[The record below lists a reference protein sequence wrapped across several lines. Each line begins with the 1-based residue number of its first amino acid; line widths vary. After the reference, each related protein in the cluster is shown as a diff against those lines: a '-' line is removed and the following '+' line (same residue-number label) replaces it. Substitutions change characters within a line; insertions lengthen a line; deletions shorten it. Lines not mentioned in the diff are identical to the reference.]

1 MILSNAG
8 EESSVI
14 IVTLLVQYGVLGNFA
29 WGYDMQNGVY
39 VDVIKAWIVDLLKV
53 VRTALVDMAG
63 VMSLLMMSDA
73 CVVETLRRISLWAWA
88 VAWADSDG
96 F

>member
-1 MILSNAG
+1 MACWAISRGGMICRTG
-8 EESSVI
+8 C
-14 IVTLLVQYGVLGNFA
+14 
-29 WGYDMQNGVY
+29 Y

-63 VMSLLMMSDA
+63 VVSLLIMSDA
-73 CVVETLRRISLWAWA
+73 CVVEPLRRISLWAWA